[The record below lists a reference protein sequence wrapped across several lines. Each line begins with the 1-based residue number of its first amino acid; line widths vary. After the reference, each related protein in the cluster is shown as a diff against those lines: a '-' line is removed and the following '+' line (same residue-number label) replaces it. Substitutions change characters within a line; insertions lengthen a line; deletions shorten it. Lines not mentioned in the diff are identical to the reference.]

1 MSEAGENA
9 EVAPENSPS
18 DINDAVKDTIGP
30 DDVGPT
36 GDNATTEQSI
46 DQSIDQNKESEDVTD
61 SDESKKHTEEEEENE
76 EEKNTEETL
85 ETTGSGDV
93 GIVMEE
99 ESENA
104 KESSTVDDMTAVE
117 DSPAIEDSAVNEDSA
132 LSDSTPAEDSPIVE
146 DSLTV
151 KDSPTEEDLP
161 ELEDSPIA
169 ENTSVAAHST
179 DVEDFT
185 ASDSQTETDI
195 VENVEGTETDNLTE
209 NNDKDQT
216 TDIHETENVCDSLQ
230 DKEDLK
236 NSEESE
242 VTDEVH
248 AETEETSNTVQSP
261 EDEDELLEDDK
272 DLKNDEE
279 EDGKQE
285 EQYIIDEDKL
295 LEDEENK
302 DSAEML
308 EKSESND
315 STERKSDESKQD
327 EEQNSPGDMML
338 QIGSVTGNAEM
349 LDDTEMMDV
358 DQNSSKKETE
368 EETGENSRRI
378 SDADEGKKDD
388 DVEMADAEKEVKKDE
403 ESDVQND
410 IAEVKDT
417 DNDVE
422 MKKDG
427 DKNIKCEDKLKEV
440 KSEPIE
446 KPKANKS
453 AEEEDDDDVKIID
466 IQSDDE
472 EDKVKDKNVSVKD
485 EKKDDK
491 SVVENGEMCLQIASV
506 SGGVDMPEQNFED
519 KKEGKRE
526 QDIKIKEETVSKDIK
541 QEPKSGEAKPKSTS
555 KTQTCIVCQKI
566 GKCKYNIVR
575 NGDIKHLCDDVCFK
589 QFRANPTMFL
599 RASSDTQV
607 TKKPESPAQA
617 PPPSVPPPSQERYK
631 TCSIC
636 QLMNVKTSK
645 PFLNWQCMDFCGED
659 CLGKFQA
666 GLNAAC
672 NYCGQTVQQA
682 SKGKF
687 CARVDNDVK
696 QFCSGPC
703 YNEFKKRQKLCEF
716 CQKDV
721 TKISDAFVAPVGKD
735 ALFKDFCS
743 QGCLQKYEEKSN
755 RDVEIVGIDRPQKS
769 QVPPKGNFQCA
780 VCRKT
785 GPVKHEIKLEGR
797 MNRLCGDPCFSAFQY
812 ANKLTMNTCD
822 NCGVYCYNEGMA
834 PQYIQ
839 FEGQQKRFCSFM
851 CVNTFKTLNKKVV
864 SCAWCNC
871 KKSNFDMIE
880 RVDANNKYQLFCSLN
895 CLSLYRVNL
904 QATSNQAVVCDQ
916 CRKFVPAQYHLTMS
930 DASVR
935 NFCSYQCVM
944 TFQSQF
950 AGGANKS
957 QTPIMNTAPQNQKT
971 PTPRTN
977 NKNTP
982 TRASSRVVSSQQKQ
996 THVPVISNVVSLSSQ
1011 NTGPQQVMRNTQM
1024 PTLVNSQAQP
1034 RPSVT
1039 TTAMQ
1044 TPPQQIIIQPPP
1056 PKTVK
1061 NKSLLCKPFVQT
1073 KATSCRP
1080 HTQTKETQTE
1090 DDWTPKQC
1098 LVPIPIPYYIPVPM
1112 MMYTQYTPVPIPIPV
1127 PIPVPCFIPTTKKS
1141 ASSIFKHIKEIQERI
1156 PSDPLEAELL
1166 MMAEAVAVADPESE
1180 SESDNEDIL
1189 PPSKT
1194 PPADGNTVSD
1204 TPSPIPDPVPEVT
1217 AAPGQPNGEFG
1228 EDMLQ
1233 MALRMATEM
1242 TSEPVLDLESS
1253 IAPVPVNT
1261 DIGLRRT
1268 SLEEID
1274 PRTSKVK
1281 HLENQ
1286 ESSPNFPKDFSYMV
1300 TALNNEVNFSCQT
1313 QVENIRLQRSQQT
1326 DSFQEKDYE
1335 VRENDSTILI
1345 QDFQDNSR
1353 NSSRFVKVEDSEESS
1368 RNSFQILDME
1378 YLEECLK
1385 SSSSDTKE
1393 NEVNQD
1399 QHAQGKDED
1408 EMEAGVAMESDFDME
1423 SDNGR
1428 KCVLDMEAMEEEY
1441 NYIMIPSD
1449 GTDDEMEDSAD
1460 FVARDPTKT
1469 NPSLVPIHP
1478 LLQNLRN
1485 EMILDVQ
1492 NQDHKECA
1500 DIQSHGI
1507 ENCNPRQW
1515 SNLET
1520 YDLYCE
1526 GCGKSTDFKKS
1537 ETERYKKTEKM
1548 DQATVGHFKHKMEK
1562 NEQDAT
1568 AKQSDT
1574 ISKSKPIASN
1584 TRRSTKWGVNIFK
1597 AWCERSGLSKD
1608 LCVITPSDLAKALE
1622 TFYTDRCEQFKYQKQ
1637 SILTIRSSIKR
1648 HLRHIGR
1655 DDIDIVKDLQYIR
1668 ANAVIKTMIKTGP
1681 EGRQLA
1687 GMKPYISG
1695 FNKKTSNST
1704 KNVTKWTRKMVQDWC
1719 RDHEMSLDFAS
1730 VTPEKL
1736 ASILERFYMEATRKR
1751 TSNRVLGAD
1760 TGTYK
1765 KSTLY
1770 LIRSGLNRY
1779 FRDIGR
1785 PINVSKD
1792 MCFVAANHML
1802 KRKF

>member
-1261 DIGLRRT
+1261 EPPPPPLKEEEEEELVPARETRSRGRGPKRSGSRGSRKSKRQKVIHPLEQEEKMETEQALEPEVPEIPPDANMYLKYTYGVNAWKHWVVLKNAQLEKVSKHGSGKLKLFKT
-1268 SLEEID
+1268 DMMGCSADELNYSLCLF
-1274 PRTSKVK
+1274 VK
-1281 HLENQ
+1281 
-1286 ESSPNFPKDFSYMV
+1286 
-1300 TALNNEVNFSCQT
+1300 
-1313 QVENIRLQRSQQT
+1313 
-1326 DSFQEKDYE
+1326 E
-1335 VRENDSTILI
+1335 VRKPNGDEYAPDSIYYLCLGI
-1345 QDFQDNSR
+1345 QQYLF
-1353 NSSRFVKVEDSEESS
+1353 ESS
-1368 RNSFQILDME
+1368 RIDNIFTDMYYE
-1378 YLEECLK
+1378 KFTECL
-1385 SSSSDTKE
+1385 
-1393 NEVNQD
+1393 NEV
-1399 QHAQGKDED
+1399 
-1408 EMEAGVAMESDFDME
+1408 
-1423 SDNGR
+1423 
-1428 KCVLDMEAMEEEY
+1428 
-1441 NYIMIPSD
+1441 
-1449 GTDDEMEDSAD
+1449 
-1460 FVARDPTKT
+1460 
-1469 NPSLVPIHP
+1469 
-1478 LLQNLRN
+1478 
-1485 EMILDVQ
+1485 
-1492 NQDHKECA
+1492 
-1500 DIQSHGI
+1500 
-1507 ENCNPRQW
+1507 
-1515 SNLET
+1515 
-1520 YDLYCE
+1520 
-1526 GCGKSTDFKKS
+1526 
-1537 ETERYKKTEKM
+1537 
-1548 DQATVGHFKHKMEK
+1548 
-1562 NEQDAT
+1562 
-1568 AKQSDT
+1568 
-1574 ISKSKPIASN
+1574 
-1584 TRRSTKWGVNIFK
+1584 
-1597 AWCERSGLSKD
+1597 
-1608 LCVITPSDLAKALE
+1608 
-1622 TFYTDRCEQFKYQKQ
+1622 
-1637 SILTIRSSIKR
+1637 
-1648 HLRHIGR
+1648 
-1655 DDIDIVKDLQYIR
+1655 
-1668 ANAVIKTMIKTGP
+1668 
-1681 EGRQLA
+1681 
-1687 GMKPYISG
+1687 
-1695 FNKKTSNST
+1695 
-1704 KNVTKWTRKMVQDWC
+1704 
-1719 RDHEMSLDFAS
+1719 
-1730 VTPEKL
+1730 
-1736 ASILERFYMEATRKR
+1736 
-1751 TSNRVLGAD
+1751 
-1760 TGTYK
+1760 
-1765 KSTLY
+1765 
-1770 LIRSGLNRY
+1770 LNRY
-1779 FRDIGR
+1779 E
-1785 PINVSKD
+1785 PKINTAGQLVCRIEEEHLWECKQLGAHSPHVLLNTLVFFNTKY
-1792 MCFVAANHML
+1792 FML
-1802 KRKF
+1802 KEVDDHMKLSFTHIMKHWKKTPIGKNNTTGRSVYLRYYCPNPTKLTNDMNQKKKQKDEVPVYEQAENLDNPLRCPVKLYEFYLSKCPESIKNRNDAFYLTPERSCVPDSPVWYSTQNLSSEAMNKMLNRARLVREIQEAMLHTQPVYM